1 MGSFQS
7 GAINLFIRAFQRTL
21 FVHKT
26 ETITHRNGF
35 EKLSNIA
42 KFPRHVI
49 VENEDIADVEGA
61 WFVPARKSDKK
72 TILYLHGGGYC
83 VGSFNT
89 HRALIAR
96 IARSA
101 GASAYAINYRKA
113 PEHPFPAG
121 LDDAID
127 VYMELLNLGHKNII
141 IGGDSAGGGLCLALM
156 QKLRASEIEM
166 PIGAFLISPWTDL
179 TFTGDTIKTK
189 ANVDPLIPPELLSV
203 FANKYIGEY
212 EASNPL
218 ISPLFADFDEF
229 PPIYIQVGGH
239 EVLLD
244 DSTRLAKNMKEQGVN
259 VSIDIYPA
267 MMHVFQW
274 LGGMIPE
281 ANKAIA
287 QIGEFIKNLPLAD
300 QKKQPEQ
307 YSMKTN

>member
-1 MGSFQS
+1 MGSIQS
-7 GAINLFIRAFQRTL
+7 GAINFFIRAFQKSL

-26 ETITHRNGF
+26 ETITHRKGF

-42 KFPRHVI
+42 KFPRHVEM
-49 VENEDIADVEGA
+49 VKEDLAGVEGA
-61 WFVPARKSDKK
+61 WFLPVKRNNKK

-83 VGSFNT
+83 VGSYNT

-101 GASAYAINYRKA
+101 GAVAYAINYRKA

-121 LDDAID
+121 LDDTIG
-127 VYMELLNLGHKNII
+127 VYLELLNLGHKNIVL
-141 IGGDSAGGGLCLALM
+141 GGDSAGGGLCLALI
-156 QKLRASEIEM
+156 QKLRDANIDM

-179 TFTGDTIKTK
+179 TFTGETIKTK

-203 FANKYIGEY
+203 FANKYVGENDPK
-212 EASNPL
+212 NPL
-218 ISPLFADFDEF
+218 ISPLFADFDHF

-244 DSTRLAKNMKEQGVN
+244 DSTRLAKKMKEQGIAVG
-259 VSIDIYPA
+259 IDIFPA

-287 QIGEFIKNLPLAD
+287 QMGDFIKNLPFNELKAIVK
-300 QKKQPEQ
+300 QKEA
-307 YSMKTN
+307 KTI